1 MKKLFSI
8 ATITS
13 SYLFLASQVFAQ
25 TVSACPQ
32 GGQFGTLCF
41 GASDFGQ
48 VIGTVIT
55 FLFVLSGIFALIFM
69 VWGGLKWVM
78 SQGDKGAVEG
88 ARNQIVAALIGL
100 IFVFLSYVF
109 VNLFLNFFA
118 NTSLSHLQLP
128 TLR

>member
-1 MKKLFSI
+1 MKKVFSI
-8 ATITS
+8 VTITS
-13 SYLFLASQVFAQ
+13 SYLLLANRAFAQ
-25 TVSACPQ
+25 AVDACPQ
-32 GGQFGTLCF
+32 GGQFHSLCF
-41 GASDFGQ
+41 GAGDFGK

-55 FLFVLSGIFALIFM
+55 FLFVLSGIMALIFM

-118 NTSLSHLQLP
+118 NTSLNNLTLP